1 MNKDQLMA
9 LKKNRIATL
18 EGRGTKNIKCGGVL
32 RKLRRQ
38 IRNME
43 EM

>member
-1 MNKDQLMA
+1 MTKDQILMA
-9 LKKNRIATL
+9 LKNRVAIL
-18 EGRGTKNIKCGGVL
+18 EGRGDKNIKCGGVL

-43 EM
+43 VA